1 MSSNRGT
8 WYLFILWIFI
18 NHLLGATPHAR
29 KGRCFP
35 NGRKEW
41 FCGDPSRFP
50 EISSYEHPG
59 RRAQGSGRRSSR
71 ILFIRGL
78 FPSRFLAQHRVAVS
92 FQRGSTGPGLC
103 SPVIQGKLL
112 NSLPGVANVPL
123 DSRNGSGANPLPSC
137 VPHVKIYSL
146 FPEGGSFP
154 TDSRF
159 GDGSHK
165 KN

>member
-1 MSSNRGT
+1 MPG
-8 WYLFILWIFI
+8 
-18 NHLLGATPHAR
+18 
-29 KGRCFP
+29 KGDVFRMEGR
-35 NGRKEW
+35 NGSVETHP
-41 FCGDPSRFP
+41 DSQRFP
-50 EISSYEHPG
+50 VMSTQEEGHK
-59 RRAQGSGRRSSR
+59 AQGAGVLGFYSLGVCSHRASSR
-71 ILFIRGL
+71 
-78 FPSRFLAQHRVAVS
+78 HRVAVS